1 MAGPG
6 KTDEGNQKKRNRKQ
20 RLEGKSS
27 TRHTGRKEP
36 KTGSAKHRKVTKRMT
51 LVTQKGVVWPYS
63 DVKCDQITS

>member
-6 KTDEGNQKKRNRKQ
+6 EADEGNQKTRNWKQ

-51 LVTQKGVVWPYS
+51 LVIQKGVLRPLNV
-63 DVKCDQITS
+63 IT